1 MCCGSFWVDVERARG
16 LVERGGFVVVTH
28 GGFAHGDDLLA
39 MALWRDAGAPVYRLN
54 TVEEVLA
61 VEGDV
66 ILVDIGDSFRDRL
79 PPRFVVLD
87 HHGSPD
93 EPSSIV
99 QTMLALRFT
108 PPPAAATHVHFVDL
122 FDRLGPRAKSLGVVY
137 GQSLILGLAK
147 YVSDAVPRGLVSED
161 RFLGLLAEAL
171 RSRLEPRLEDY
182 AGAFA
187 VAEKLRFASVV
198 EEFPRTFA
206 LLRLML
212 RASRSVLDAVLSR
225 EAFEVGF
232 GVDFGAFALLAVPEL
247 EPYLLR
253 GLESFFAEAW
263 RAAELARSGRYVLL
277 GGGVAA
283 VAVDEVVRPASLWS
297 ALVDLGVL
305 SPDSPVVVVVRDVRT
320 PGGFVVWRPDTRP
333 DIDLRRLEGGWVV
346 FRHAN
351 GFMAV
356 VRAQNAEE
364 AAKLV
369 QGQLTRVS

>member
-1 MCCGSFWVDVERARG
+1 M
-16 LVERGGFVVVTH
+16 
-28 GGFAHGDDLLA
+28 
-39 MALWRDAGAPVYRLN
+39 
-54 TVEEVLA
+54 
-61 VEGDV
+61 
-66 ILVDIGDSFRDRL
+66 
-79 PPRFVVLD
+79 
-87 HHGSPD
+87 
-93 EPSSIV
+93 
-99 QTMLALRFT
+99 
-108 PPPAAATHVHFVDL
+108 
-122 FDRLGPRAKSLGVVY
+122 
-137 GQSLILGLAK
+137 
-147 YVSDAVPRGLVSED
+147 PRGLVSED
-161 RFLGLLAEAL
+161 RFLGLLVEAL

-283 VAVDEVVRPASLWS
+283 VAVDEVVR
-297 ALVDLGVL
+297 
-305 SPDSPVVVVVRDVRT
+305 
-320 PGGFVVWRPDTRP
+320 
-333 DIDLRRLEGGWVV
+333 RRLCGVRWWIWVCCV
-346 FRHAN
+346 
-351 GFMAV
+351 
-356 VRAQNAEE
+356 
-364 AAKLV
+364 
-369 QGQLTRVS
+369 LTRLWLLWLGMCVRLVVSWFGAPIRVLISI